1 MMLLGFLLLQVVL
14 GELAPLYRLEKT
26 VDKGALRSHIVV
38 FTDDAPVLDVKEA
51 IQKWISLELPS
62 VNHEEVEN
70 VYNIDNKFR
79 GFAIYLD
86 AAQLLELRN
95 HKYVKYIE
103 EDGVVTIDAFT
114 DRQDWG
120 QIRVNQRARNLNTTS
135 TTYTYSGTTYPNQ
148 NLDTTVW
155 NFSPGIQ
162 ALNSAGDG
170 SRATVCIV
178 DTGIRA
184 THSEFTGRVDGT
196 TSFVAGQTTD
206 GNGHGTHCAGS
217 AAGRYRGMARNA
229 RITSAKVLAD
239 SGSGSNANVISGVQ
253 WCANRATNGTMTYII
268 SMSLGGGLAT
278 SLNDAVNAA
287 APRSVPVVAAGNSN
301 NDACNSSP
309 ASARE
314 AITVMASDKD
324 DSKASFSSYGPCC
337 DIWSPGVSIHSSW
350 YTSDTAYNTISGT
363 SMATPLVAG
372 LVASLSASG
381 GNYLTRNN
389 AFDALRSRAVSG
401 VIRNIPANTVNYL
414 ASTGRTP

>member
-1 MMLLGFLLLQVVL
+1 MLLGFLLLQVVL
-14 GELAPLYRLEKT
+14 GQLAPLYRQEKT
-26 VDKGALRSHIVV
+26 VEKGTLRSHIVV
-38 FTDDAPVLDVKEA
+38 FTDDAPALDVKEA
-51 IQKWISLELPS
+51 IQKWISLDLPS

-95 HKYVKYIE
+95 HKYVKYVE

-114 DRQDWG
+114 DRQDYG
-120 QIRVNQRARNLNTTS
+120 QIRVNQRARNLNTNS
-135 TTYTYSGTTYPNQ
+135 ASYAYNGTTYPNQ
-148 NLDTTVW
+148 NLDITVW
-155 NFSPGIQ
+155 NFAAGIQ
-162 ALNSAGDG
+162 ALNAAGDG
-170 SRATVCIV
+170 SRATVCVV

-184 THSEFTGRVDGT
+184 SHQELAGRVDAT

-229 RITSAKVLAD
+229 RITSAKVLSD
-239 SGSGSNANVISGVQ
+239 SGSGTNANVISGIQ
-253 WCANRATNGTMTYII
+253 WCGNRATNGTMTYII
-268 SMSLGGGLAT
+268 SMSLGGGVSTAV
-278 SLNDAVNAA
+278 NDATNAV
-287 APRSVPVVAAGNSN
+287 APRTVPVVAAGNSN
-301 NDACNSSP
+301 ADACSSSP

-314 AITVMASDKD
+314 AITVAASDKD
-324 DSKASFSSYGPCC
+324 DTKASFSNIGPCVA
-337 DIWSPGVSIHSSW
+337 IWAPGVSIHSSW

-389 AFDALRSRAVSG
+389 AFDALRSRAVAG
-401 VIRNIPANTVNYL
+401 TVRNCPANTANYL
-414 ASTGRTP
+414 ASTARTP